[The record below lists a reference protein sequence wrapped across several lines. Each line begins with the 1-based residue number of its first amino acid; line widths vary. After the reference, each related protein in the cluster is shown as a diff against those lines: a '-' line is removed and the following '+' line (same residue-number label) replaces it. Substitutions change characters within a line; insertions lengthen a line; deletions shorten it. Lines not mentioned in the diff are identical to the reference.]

1 VSLDSLLSR
10 WKVDAA
16 TAPDIA
22 AWRTLPARPP
32 DLVPLPPLP
41 DPLAAALSRGGI
53 HALYRHQSAAFE
65 SARRGENVVLATG
78 TASGKTLAYNLPVLA
93 TLLENPSTR
102 ALFLFPTKALT
113 QDQLSVISDQLS
125 VIQELMTDH
134 CSLITG
140 IYDGDTPTS
149 SRAKIRQ
156 TANLLLTNPDM
167 LHTGI
172 LPHHT
177 NWDEFFRNLK
187 FIVVDEL
194 HTYRGVFGSHVANV
208 IRRLKRVAA
217 FHGSHPQFILTSA
230 TIGNPK
236 ELAENLIEEPV
247 TLIDRDGSSR
257 GERHFLIF
265 NPPIVDESLGLRKS
279 AFDESIRLA
288 GDLLSNNVQ
297 GVMFAR
303 SRRSVEILLKR
314 LTESTQVDRY
324 TGKQVNTQHT
334 TYHPVAER
342 SGRNTSSQLPITNP
356 QLPIRGYRS
365 GYLPSQRREI
375 ERGLR
380 DGSVRLVVATNALE
394 LGIDIGGLGAAILVG
409 YAGSISSTWQ
419 QAGRAGRGDDP
430 AAAVLVASPNPLDQF
445 LAHHPEYFFGQS
457 PEHALVNPDHLL
469 ILLEHLRCALFEL
482 PFQDGEGFGNLSPE
496 TVREYLD
503 VLVANR
509 EAHASA
515 EKVFWM
521 ADAYPA
527 ANISLRSASPANVV
541 LHTEGDSGP
550 RVIGEVDL
558 ASAVWMVHPR
568 AVYLHEGQQYFAQEL
583 DLQKN
588 IAALIP
594 VALDYY
600 TEPLRETTIQVLS
613 VTDQSSPNIPY
624 PPPVVNHQLPVTNYQ
639 SPITK
644 SWGELQVTTQVTGF
658 RKRSWLTGEN
668 LGEEPLDLPPSDL
681 QTTGYWLSL
690 SEETITRLRVAGA
703 WSNDPNDYGPDWPK
717 IRDRVRARDGFC
729 CQVCGAPENGR
740 QHDVHHKIPFRNFV
754 RSAKSSRSTPLGPD
768 FAPQS
773 RETLHSA
780 FQQAHRLDNLV
791 TLCPSCHRKAEQN
804 VRMRSGLAGLGYV
817 LSQLAP
823 LFLMCDPGDLG
834 LHVDAAGAVF
844 GAPSIVLY
852 DQVPAGIGFSQKLFE
867 IHEELLARALEL
879 VIECPCEDGCPSC
892 VGPAGENG
900 IGGKE
905 ETVEILREVTRG
917 V

>member
-1 VSLDSLLSR
+1 MSLDSLLSR

-22 AWRTLPARPP
+22 AWRTLPARRP

-102 ALFLFPTKALT
+102 ALYLFPTKALT

-140 IYDGDTPTS
+140 IYDGDTPA
-149 SRAKIRQ
+149 SRRPQIRK
-156 TANLLLTNPDM
+156 TARILLTNPDM

-187 FIVVDEL
+187 FIVIDEL

-419 QAGRAGRGDDP
+419 QAGRAGRGDEIGR
-430 AAAVLVASPNPLDQF
+430 
-445 LAHHPEYFFGQS
+445 AH
-457 PEHALVNPDHLL
+457 V
-469 ILLEHLRCALFEL
+469 
-482 PFQDGEGFGNLSPE
+482 
-496 TVREYLD
+496 
-503 VLVANR
+503 
-509 EAHASA
+509 
-515 EKVFWM
+515 
-521 ADAYPA
+521 
-527 ANISLRSASPANVV
+527 
-541 LHTEGDSGP
+541 
-550 RVIGEVDL
+550 
-558 ASAVWMVHPR
+558 
-568 AVYLHEGQQYFAQEL
+568 
-583 DLQKN
+583 
-588 IAALIP
+588 
-594 VALDYY
+594 
-600 TEPLRETTIQVLS
+600 
-613 VTDQSSPNIPY
+613 
-624 PPPVVNHQLPVTNYQ
+624 
-639 SPITK
+639 
-644 SWGELQVTTQVTGF
+644 
-658 RKRSWLTGEN
+658 
-668 LGEEPLDLPPSDL
+668 
-681 QTTGYWLSL
+681 
-690 SEETITRLRVAGA
+690 
-703 WSNDPNDYGPDWPK
+703 
-717 IRDRVRARDGFC
+717 
-729 CQVCGAPENGR
+729 
-740 QHDVHHKIPFRNFV
+740 
-754 RSAKSSRSTPLGPD
+754 
-768 FAPQS
+768 
-773 RETLHSA
+773 
-780 FQQAHRLDNLV
+780 
-791 TLCPSCHRKAEQN
+791 
-804 VRMRSGLAGLGYV
+804 
-817 LSQLAP
+817 
-823 LFLMCDPGDLG
+823 
-834 LHVDAAGAVF
+834 
-844 GAPSIVLY
+844 
-852 DQVPAGIGFSQKLFE
+852 
-867 IHEELLARALEL
+867 
-879 VIECPCEDGCPSC
+879 
-892 VGPAGENG
+892 
-900 IGGKE
+900 
-905 ETVEILREVTRG
+905 
-917 V
+917 

>member
-1 VSLDSLLSR
+1 
-10 WKVDAA
+10 
-16 TAPDIA
+16 
-22 AWRTLPARPP
+22 
-32 DLVPLPPLP
+32 
-41 DPLAAALSRGGI
+41 
-53 HALYRHQSAAFE
+53 
-65 SARRGENVVLATG
+65 
-78 TASGKTLAYNLPVLA
+78 
-93 TLLENPSTR
+93 
-102 ALFLFPTKALT
+102 
-113 QDQLSVISDQLS
+113 
-125 VIQELMTDH
+125 M
-134 CSLITG
+134 
-140 IYDGDTPTS
+140 
-149 SRAKIRQ
+149 
-156 TANLLLTNPDM
+156 
-167 LHTGI
+167 
-172 LPHHT
+172 
-177 NWDEFFRNLK
+177 
-187 FIVVDEL
+187 
-194 HTYRGVFGSHVANV
+194 
-208 IRRLKRVAA
+208 
-217 FHGSHPQFILTSA
+217 
-230 TIGNPK
+230 
-236 ELAENLIEEPV
+236 
-247 TLIDRDGSSR
+247 
-257 GERHFLIF
+257 
-265 NPPIVDESLGLRKS
+265 
-279 AFDESIRLA
+279 
-288 GDLLSNNVQ
+288 
-297 GVMFAR
+297 
-303 SRRSVEILLKR
+303 
-314 LTESTQVDRY
+314 
-324 TGKQVNTQHT
+324 
-334 TYHPVAER
+334 
-342 SGRNTSSQLPITNP
+342 
-356 QLPIRGYRS
+356 
-365 GYLPSQRREI
+365 
-375 ERGLR
+375 R

-482 PFQDGEGFGNLSPE
+482 PFKDGEGFGKLAPE

-583 DLQKN
+583 DLEKN
-588 IAALIP
+588 VATLIP

-639 SPITK
+639 SPLTK

>member
-1 VSLDSLLSR
+1 MTLASLLAR
-10 WKVDAA
+10 WKADAD
-16 TAPDIA
+16 TAPNFA
-22 AWRTLPARPP
+22 AWRTLPPRPA

-41 DPLAAALSRGGI
+41 DPLPAALSRRGI
-53 HALYRHQSAAFE
+53 HALYRHQFASFE
-65 SARRGENVVLATG
+65 SARRGDNVVLATG

-93 TLLENPSTR
+93 TLIENPQAR
-102 ALFLFPTKALT
+102 ALYLFPTKALT
-113 QDQLSVISDQLS
+113 QDQLSVISEQLS

-134 CSLITG
+134 CSLIAG
-140 IYDGDTPTS
+140 VYDGDTPAS
-149 SRAKIRQ
+149 HRAQIRK
-156 TANLLLTNPDM
+156 TAIILLTNPDM

-172 LPHHT
+172 LPHHS

-187 FIVVDEL
+187 FIVIDEL

-217 FHGSHPQFILTSA
+217 FHGAHPQFILTSA

-236 ELAENLIEEPV
+236 ELAKNLIEEPV
-247 TLIDRDGSSR
+247 TLIDQDGSSR
-257 GERHFLIF
+257 GERHFLIY

-279 AFDESIRLA
+279 SIQEAIRLA
-288 GDLLSNNVQ
+288 GDLLDNGVQ

-303 SRRSVEILLKR
+303 SRRSVEILL
-314 LTESTQVDRY
+314 TQLQGEKKD
-324 TGKQVNTQHT
+324 
-334 TYHPVAER
+334 ER
-342 SGRNTSSQLPITNP
+342 RKKIEDDFFPLSSF
-356 QLPIRGYRS
+356 IRGYRS

-375 ERGLR
+375 EKGLR

-419 QAGRAGRGDDP
+419 QSGRAGRGEEA

-482 PFQDGEGFGNLSPE
+482 PFKEGEGFGKLSPE
-496 TVREYLD
+496 TIHEYLD
-503 VLVANR
+503 VLVANH

-515 EKVFWM
+515 DKVFWM

-527 ANISLRSASPANVV
+527 ANISLRSASPANVI
-541 LHTEGDSGP
+541 LHTEDENGA
-550 RVIGEVDL
+550 RTVGEVDL

-568 AVYLHEGQQYFAQEL
+568 AVYLHEGQQYFVQEL
-583 DLQKN
+583 DLKRN
-588 IAALIP
+588 IATIIP
-594 VALDYY
+594 VGLDYY

-613 VTDQSSPNIPY
+613 TTDEAPSVTRLPS
-624 PPPVVNHQLPVTNYQ
+624 PVT
-639 SPITK
+639 K
-644 SWGELQVTTQVTGF
+644 FWGELQVTTQVTGF
-658 RKRSWLTGEN
+658 RKRSWVGGEN

-690 SEETITRLRVAGA
+690 SEQTVTRLRESGA
-703 WSNDPNDYGPDWPK
+703 WSNDPNDYGPGWTK
-717 IRDRVRARDGFC
+717 IRERVRARDGFR
-729 CQVCGAPENGR
+729 CQVCGTPENGPSTELRTSR
-740 QHDVHHKIPFRNFV
+740 QHDVHHKIPFRQFV
-754 RSAKSSRSTPLGPD
+754 SA
-768 FAPQS
+768 
-773 RETLHSA
+773 E
-780 FQQAHRLDNLV
+780 QAHRFDNLT
-791 TLCPSCHRKAEQN
+791 TLCSSCHRKAEQN

-834 LHVDAAGAVF
+834 LHVDAAGSVF
-844 GAPSIVLY
+844 GAPSVVLY

-879 VIECPCEDGCPSC
+879 VSECPCEDGCPSC

-900 IGGKE
+900 IGGKQ
-905 ETVEILREVTRG
+905 ETIEILKAIT
-917 V
+917 